1 MGLMN
6 IMLFHSTYG
15 LRPAVHAAAGRLR
28 AAGHEVQVP
37 DLFEGRTFETV
48 EEGLAF
54 KEEVGKDELLRRA
67 VLAAAPYSDRGLVY
81 AGFSF
86 GASTAQTLALGDEK
100 ARGLLMFHGTSDIAE
115 NASVDELPVQ
125 LHVADP
131 DPFETH
137 DWLNSWY
144 LQMQRAAPMS
154 RSTATRVRA
163 ISSRTRN
170 CPTSTRLRP
179 SWPGRSRSAS
189 SPRYDAGRGPAPHGA
204 PSDGPVGSA
213 PVGGPAVAHP
223 LHLARGELGHARIV
237 GVVHEVVDR
246 VDPGLVG
253 AGVAPGRALVG
264 GVFSAGVSET

>member
-15 LRPAVHAAAGRLR
+15 LRPAVHAAADRLR

-37 DLFEGRTFETV
+37 DLFEGHTFDTV

-144 LQMQRAAPMS
+144 LQMQRTGAD
-154 RSTATRVRA
+154 VEVY
-163 ISSRTRN
+163 
-170 CPTSTRLRP
+170 
-179 SWPGRSRSAS
+179 
-189 SPRYDAGRGPAPHGA
+189 RYP
-204 PSDGPVGSA
+204 
-213 PVGGPAVAHP
+213 
-223 LHLARGELGHARIV
+223 
-237 GVVHEVVDR
+237 
-246 VDPGLVG
+246 G
-253 AGVAPGRALVG
+253 AGHLFTDPELPDFDQASAELAWKVALGFLATL
-264 GVFSAGVSET
+264 